1 MFEPFLENL
10 DGYPIMLPAVSEE
23 SSELLCNLRLHN
35 GCIWRWNRPLIG
47 AGGKDKPH
55 LRIEHRVVSSGPT
68 VPDVVANIALFLGI
82 VHFLAASDPSPEKA
96 IYFVYVK
103 KSFYSAARY
112 GLGAQVKWLDG
123 NNHNI
128 QQLLSDIILPEAK
141 KALLAEGLSKE
152 ELSYYLDDII
162 HRRVLTGRNGAA
174 WQKSYISTHG
184 MDFQKMTE
192 KYFKNQER
200 AVPVHEW
207 EV

>member
-1 MFEPFLENL
+1 MRGDTP
-10 DGYPIMLPAVSEE
+10 
-23 SSELLCNLRLHN
+23 
-35 GCIWRWNRPLIG
+35 
-47 AGGKDKPH
+47 
-55 LRIEHRVVSSGPT
+55 
-68 VPDVVANIALFLGI
+68 
-82 VHFLAASDPSPEKA
+82 
-96 IYFVYVK
+96 
-103 KSFYSAARY
+103 
-112 GLGAQVKWLDG
+112 
-123 NNHNI
+123 
-128 QQLLSDIILPEAK
+128 QLLSDIILPEAK